1 MNKLVLLWSVIL
13 AKSASSF
20 VLRGMLQPNDDDDD
34 GWPIDTYD
42 DIIWTI
48 STTGLS
54 GKQVT
59 TSSFE
64 KVNSSVC
71 KNESLSIKRFSL
83 VNQSA
88 EEIET
93 DYVTNQE
100 SFIFKRKLNIYGNQT
115 FLKPGY
121 KYAYPIILGICLS
134 TMLLFVLVL
143 VNQLMRSSS
152 MGQATLLILIAIAI
166 ADVLTLV
173 FSLSEIGYL
182 YSKTSKNSGYLP
194 LGACNTMFI
203 LERLSAV
210 PHAAS
215 VWFTVVLAIQRYLCV
230 ANPFSARRTINVRV
244 SLVCITI
251 ISVFIVLLHSF
262 RFFDT
267 VFVKAMVQDIS
278 SAYTAIETCQ
288 SKYAEWVQDPV
299 LYETIFVWVRIA
311 IAQLIPSIVIVMF
324 VFLMVKSLMKSDFIL
339 KETRVDS
346 SRYQRQRRQLSV
358 IVSVI
363 ALIVVVVEVSS
374 GVFLSLYAW
383 ETTTGTA
390 ILSKQSFQ
398 LVAITFDIVLYVSY
412 FAIFIIYC
420 LMAKQMRKM
429 LVSFCIRCHEARH
442 NEVITSSYIVSS

>member
-1 MNKLVLLWSVIL
+1 MIIMNKLVLLWSVTL
-13 AKSASSF
+13 AQSASSF
-20 VLRGMLQPNDDDDD
+20 VLRGMLQPNDDADDD
-34 GWPIDTYD
+34 YWPIDTYD

-59 TSSFE
+59 TSSFG

-71 KNESLSIKRFSL
+71 KNESLSIKRFSV

-88 EEIET
+88 EEIEN

-100 SFIFKRKLNIYGNQT
+100 SFIFKKKLNIYGNQT

-143 VNQLMRSSS
+143 VNQLMKSSI

-182 YSKTSKNSGYLP
+182 YSKTTQNSEYLP

-215 VWFTVVLAIQRYLCV
+215 VWFTVVLAIQRNLCV
-230 ANPFSARRTINVRV
+230 ANPFSARRTINIRV
-244 SLVCITI
+244 SLVFITI

-267 VFVKAMVQDIS
+267 VFVKAMVQDIP
-278 SAYTAIETCQ
+278 SAHTAIETCK
-288 SKYAEWVQDPV
+288 SKYTEWVHDPV

-311 IAQLIPSIVIVMF
+311 IAQLI
-324 VFLMVKSLMKSDFIL
+324 
-339 KETRVDS
+339 
-346 SRYQRQRRQLSV
+346 
-358 IVSVI
+358 
-363 ALIVVVVEVSS
+363 
-374 GVFLSLYAW
+374 
-383 ETTTGTA
+383 
-390 ILSKQSFQ
+390 
-398 LVAITFDIVLYVSY
+398 
-412 FAIFIIYC
+412 
-420 LMAKQMRKM
+420 
-429 LVSFCIRCHEARH
+429 
-442 NEVITSSYIVSS
+442 